1 MKKKLYRSTSD
12 KKLFGV
18 CGGLAAYFEIDVTII
33 RVLWLIATLFWGS
46 GLLCYV
52 ICAIAMP
59 VEKEEPV
66 EYEYIHKTT
75 EDSNS

>member
-18 CGGLAAYFEIDVTII
+18 CGGLAAYFEVDVTII

-59 VEKEEPV
+59 VKKEEPV

-75 EDSNS
+75 EDSN